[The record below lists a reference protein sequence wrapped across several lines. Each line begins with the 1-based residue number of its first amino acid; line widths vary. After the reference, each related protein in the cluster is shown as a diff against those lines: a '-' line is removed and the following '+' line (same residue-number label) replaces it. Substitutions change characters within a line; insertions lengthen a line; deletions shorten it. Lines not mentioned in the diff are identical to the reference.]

1 MGLINLN
8 NKKEPVPIN
17 QKEIIFEEQFDAK
30 MKVDSGYEIRQHL
43 QNLYLSSNDHGL
55 FDVKLQSS
63 NGILFKVIFFK
74 KQKLSLCDL
83 SVN

>member
-8 NKKEPVPIN
+8 NKKEAVPIN
-17 QKEIIFEEQFDAK
+17 ENEMIFEELLNVK
-30 MKVDSGYEIRQHL
+30 MKVDSGNEIQQHL

-63 NGILFKVIFFK
+63 NGILFKVFLLK
-74 KQKLSLCDL
+74 
-83 SVN
+83 